1 MSEWKSVPEYGSKGT
16 LLVDDTQV
24 EYATISHLQD
34 LGYAVVPMHGLDSIV
49 SLNTVPLRDRL
60 AMAALTGLV
69 AACADEQV
77 TAALD
82 AKAEEQRVETEAV
95 ISNTA
100 YAIADA
106 MLAARSAKGDA

>member
-60 AMAALTGLV
+60 AMAALP
-69 AACADEQV
+69 
-77 TAALD
+77 
-82 AKAEEQRVETEAV
+82 AV
-95 ISNTA
+95 ILA
-100 YAIADA
+100 HREQGCVPREIAADLWPIVDA
-106 MLAARSAKGDA
+106 VLAARSAKGEK